1 MKDTD
6 KKQETIPDKDKQ
18 SNGHKRKKQTR
29 RDWETASF
37 AGLMFSLSEYKDRLE
52 EQRAFKLNS
61 KPREIDVRI
70 IDKKYDED
78 DRMDNAI
85 GYLFEKHN
93 IIELKN
99 PYEKLNIDVV
109 WKGISYAAQYK
120 SKGYDDTTKEKGVNV
135 IPMKDVT
142 LTFLRIVKPEEL
154 FDLMRAY
161 GYGVE
166 EKFPGV
172 YYIAGMADIKM
183 QVVVGSELEG
193 DEFVSLRIQRKN
205 ASEEDIRVFTR
216 MVEKLPD
223 KYELE
228 LASVIADI
236 SMSENRKLIERLK
249 KEDPNMRGVVFEIFK
264 DEIEADKNEAVTT
277 ATTNTQEDIAKKMI
291 EIGDPLD
298 KIAKVT
304 SVTMER
310 LKELAKMLS
319 GTPVRG

>member
-1 MKDTD
+1 
-6 KKQETIPDKDKQ
+6 
-18 SNGHKRKKQTR
+18 
-29 RDWETASF
+29 
-37 AGLMFSLSEYKDRLE
+37 MFSLCEYRDRLE
-52 EQRAFKLNS
+52 EQRAYKLNS
-61 KPREIDVRI
+61 RPREIDVRI
-70 IDKKYDED
+70 IDKKYDD
-78 DRMDNAI
+78 DARMDNAI
-85 GYLFEKHN
+85 AYLFEKHN
-93 IIELKN
+93 IVELKN

-120 SKGYDDTTKEKGVNV
+120 SRGYDDTTHQKGVNV

-142 LTFLRIVKPEEL
+142 LTFLRIVKPEEF
-154 FDLMRAY
+154 FDIMRAS

-172 YYIAGMADIKM
+172 YYISGMADIKM

-205 ASEEDIRVFTR
+205 ASEEDIRGFTR

-223 KYELE
+223 KHDLE

-249 KEDPNMRGVVFEIFK
+249 KEGPNMRGVVFEIFK

-319 GTPVRG
+319 GTPARG